1 MLNSEGWNIRSIR
14 SIWCGYYFPGT
25 TLRNWQ
31 TSIRLFCQIV
41 KVEII
46 FSQRIFLE
54 GEIAD
59 KHSVTEIP
67 DAVSFALSKAKK
79 NKMIS
84 IMIPIKTL

>member
-1 MLNSEGWNIRSIR
+1 M
-14 SIWCGYYFPGT
+14 
-25 TLRNWQ
+25 
-31 TSIRLFCQIV
+31 